1 MIYVFSRCVDYEGET
16 TLTAA
21 SNIKT
26 LIKSINRL
34 VCEDVSLGE
43 YIEIEF
49 FNDEGISI
57 GITRLTHSDIPGKK
71 IDFRSKNASGYLVDT
86 PDNWLTLAKRIL
98 DEEAKFIHEYASNK
112 SDV

>member
-1 MIYVFSRCVDYEGET
+1 MIYVFSKCVDYEGET

-21 SNIKT
+21 SDIKT

-34 VCEDVSLGE
+34 VRADESFGE

-49 FNDEGISI
+49 FNDNGISI
-57 GITRLTHSDIPGKK
+57 GISRLTHSDIPGKK

-86 PDNWLTLAKRIL
+86 PDNWLSLAKRIR
-98 DEEAKFIHEYASNK
+98 DEEAQHVLKHASN
-112 SDV
+112 SEVL